1 MFCRRQALTMKMYAE
16 LNDFDNID
24 NNKLLKTISVPQQLL
39 VSMVEAQK
47 KWEEFSDEFEDFLLS
62 LDKRFIEKM
71 ERAREEHLKG
81 NVRDLQELKREL
93 F

>member
-1 MFCRRQALTMKMYAE
+1 MA
-16 LNDFDNID
+16 
-24 NNKLLKTISVPQQLL
+24 NNKLLKTISVPQKLL
-39 VSMVEAQK
+39 SSMIDAQR

-62 LDKRFIEKM
+62 LDERFIKKM

-81 NVRDLQELKREL
+81 NVRDFQELKREL